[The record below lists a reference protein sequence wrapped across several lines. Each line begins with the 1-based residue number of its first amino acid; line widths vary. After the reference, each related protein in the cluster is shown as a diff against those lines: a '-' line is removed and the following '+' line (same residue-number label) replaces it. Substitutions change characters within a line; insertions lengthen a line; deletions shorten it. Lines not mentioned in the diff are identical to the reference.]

1 MALYINTNIGSLNAQ
16 RQLMRSTNNLGVS
29 YQRLSSG
36 LRINSAKDD
45 AAGMAITTRM
55 TSQIR
60 GLNQSVRNANDAI
73 SMLQVA
79 EGALDETTN
88 ALQRIR
94 ELAVQASNDT
104 YTTTDRDSL
113 QMEVNQLLSEIERI
127 KNDSTFNK
135 MNLLDGTLTG
145 RHMQVGAFSGQ
156 YISVTIASAGRSG
169 LGVDLLVVSG
179 TTFSKAMSA
188 ITLVDGA
195 LNSVSDIRAN
205 LGAMQVR
212 FESVIANLSNV
223 SQNTSGARSRI
234 QDADIAEETAT
245 MTKNAIMQQA
255 GVSILAQANQ
265 QPQLILQLL
274 GR

>member
-1 MALYINTNIGSLNAQ
+1 
-16 RQLMRSTNNLGVS
+16 
-29 YQRLSSG
+29 
-36 LRINSAKDD
+36 
-45 AAGMAITTRM
+45 
-55 TSQIR
+55 
-60 GLNQSVRNANDAI
+60 
-73 SMLQVA
+73 
-79 EGALDETTN
+79 
-88 ALQRIR
+88 
-94 ELAVQASNDT
+94 SNDT